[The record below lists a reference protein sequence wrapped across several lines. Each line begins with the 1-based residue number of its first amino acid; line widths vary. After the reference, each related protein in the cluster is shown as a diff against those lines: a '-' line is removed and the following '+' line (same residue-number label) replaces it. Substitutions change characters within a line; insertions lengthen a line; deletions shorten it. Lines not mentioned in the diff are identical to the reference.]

1 MVTQKLLKTTS
12 PKILVLDI
20 ETLPNAGYFF
30 QLYKENNNFETI
42 TKERSIL
49 TFSYKWLGEAKAKG
63 ISVLTFHRPGTKFDP
78 YNDKELVRRIC
89 DILKQA
95 DFIIAHYGDKF
106 DMRMIRARAVING
119 LKSPPPVAQIDT
131 YKLCKK
137 HFNLNANR
145 LDYLGKVLGLGRKI
159 PMRWENWQ
167 RCAEGDK
174 EAIKEMLKYNKQD
187 VELLEK
193 VFLHI
198 QPHVETKINHNLFVD
213 KSNLIC
219 HTCGSDKIQK
229 RGYLMNKISRRQRY
243 SCQDCGSW
251 FSAKVGE

>member
-1 MVTQKLLKTTS
+1 MDMTKYKSSTK
-12 PKILVLDI
+12 PKILFLDI
-20 ETLPNAGYFF
+20 ETSPNLGYFF

-42 TKERSIL
+42 VKERSIL
-49 TFSYKWLGEAKAKG
+49 TFSYKWLGDNSAKG
-63 ISVLTFHRPGTKFDP
+63 ISVLTFHKPGTKFNP
-78 YNDKELVRRIC
+78 YNDKELCRRIGE
-89 DILKQA
+89 ILEQA
-95 DFIIAHYGDKF
+95 DFVIGHFSDKF
-106 DMRMIRARAVING
+106 DMRFIRGRIAINA
-119 LKSPPPVAQIDT
+119 LEAPPPVAQIDT

-198 QPHVETKINHNLFVD
+198 QPHVETKINRNLFVD
-213 KSNLIC
+213 KSSLIC

-251 FSAKVGE
+251 FSEKI